1 MRALEPIPFFET
13 LYRDTYP
20 QTLLT
25 VTRGCSDPDQIP
37 DILQDI
43 YADVYANILL
53 YGAGHI
59 RDPAAYVRAV
69 TRRKLGAWYGLKA
82 RLQRFVPLQAADE
95 NGDEYDLPELAT
107 EISAGDAAEQRLLA
121 AQVGQRL
128 KSYPAEIR
136 KIFICRFALDMPL
149 KSIARALGLNENTVK
164 AKLYR
169 TLRELRE
176 HCQKEGADPHEK
188 T

>member
-1 MRALEPIPFFET
+1 MTLRAPEPIPFFEA

-25 VTRGCSDPDQIP
+25 VTRGCSDPAEIP

-53 YGAGHI
+53 YGAEHL

-82 RLQRFVPLQAADE
+82 RLKRFVPLQTAD
-95 NGDEYDLPELAT
+95 GDGEEYDLPELAS
-107 EISAGDAAEQRLLA
+107 IPAAGDTAEQRLLA
-121 AQVGQRL
+121 QQVGEML
-128 KSYPAEIR
+128 KGYPAEVR

-149 KSIARALGLNENTVK
+149 GEIARALDLNVNTVK

-176 HCQKEGADPHEK
+176 HCQKEGTDP
-188 T
+188 